1 MDVQCQILIE
11 LYTYEHHALII
22 EAPYEDFLNPA
33 KVHHWPATF
42 CARAI
47 ADLYARY
54 PRLRIV
60 FCSNRK
66 IAETWTRNYFAAV
79 SAMGDAL
86 SAEAE
91 SAMQNDD
98 DVEAHA
104 EQRIGLSDVS
114 ASDT

>member
-33 KVHHWPATF
+33 KVHHWPAAF

-60 FCSNRK
+60 FCANRK

-79 SAMGDAL
+79 SAAIQAVSDEDAL
-86 SAEAE
+86 PIPN
-91 SAMQNDD
+91 NDD
-98 DVEAHA
+98 PDAPGGFKA
-104 EQRIGLSDVS
+104 DDSRQL
-114 ASDT
+114 